1 MMDLETIKQARQ
13 ELIRFGER
21 LLAAEKSLK
30 ADPHASIIGSKE
42 TAACKRASMDLT
54 LALARLRG
62 AK

>member
-1 MMDLETIKQARQ
+1 MDLETINQARQ

-21 LLAAEKSLK
+21 LIAADNALK
-30 ADPHASIIGSKE
+30 ADSLVSITGSKE

-54 LALARLRG
+54 RALARLRG